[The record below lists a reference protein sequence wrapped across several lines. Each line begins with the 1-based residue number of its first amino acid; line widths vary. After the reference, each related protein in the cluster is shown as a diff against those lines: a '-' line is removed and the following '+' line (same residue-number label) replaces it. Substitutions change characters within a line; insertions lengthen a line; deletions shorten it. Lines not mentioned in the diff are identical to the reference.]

1 MIRALVIA
9 LMVVATPLAS
19 CHSVAEP
26 RTVAEA
32 RPELAVAYEAG
43 LRAWVWL
50 DARNAALYEARAE
63 LVREAILSQE
73 ERFVAECG
81 DSAPQCML
89 AVFDQLMT
97 AWEKESGYDVRSRRL
112 ETARQGLAALREALS
127 SDPNGDAVDWLPAA
141 TKAIGALSALVDEL
155 RAAKVGVPD
164 VVSVGLRLMKALA

>member
-43 LRAWVWL
+43 MRAWVWL

-63 LVREAILSQE
+63 MVTAAILDQRAAFE
-73 ERFVAECG
+73 AECG
-81 DSAPQCML
+81 DAAPQCML
-89 AVFDQLMT
+89 AVFDQVMAEWADET
-97 AWEKESGYDVRSRRL
+97 GYDARLRRL
-112 ETARQGLAALREALS
+112 EVARQGLEAMRAVLA
-127 SDPNGDAVDWLPAA
+127 SDPEGGTLSWAPAVLK
-141 TKAIGALSALVDEL
+141 TIGALSALVEEL
-155 RAAKVGVPD
+155 KASKVGVPE
-164 VVSVGLRLMKALA
+164 VVSVGLSALRRLA